1 MFDGLQD
8 RLSDTFKK
16 LRGHGTLT
24 EKNIEEA
31 LREVRMALLEADV
44 HYSVVKSFVGE
55 VKTRSLGQD
64 VMAGLNPYQEFIR
77 IVSEELTRVMGGGE
91 SPGLDLTGKPPVVLL
106 MMGLQGSG
114 KTTST
119 GKLALRLKAEKK
131 TPLLVPADVRRP
143 AAIEQLKTLAKQ
155 VGVSVYDTK
164 PDMAVLDIAK
174 NALAQAER
182 QGQDVVIFDTAGRLH
197 VDLELM
203 DELRELKEAT
213 QPKKCLL
220 VVDAMT
226 GQDAVNVAQ
235 QFQQQVGIDGVVLT
249 KMDGDARGGAALS
262 VRMVTGAPIL
272 LVGTGEKLDK
282 LELFHPTR
290 VAQRILG
297 MGDVMSLI
305 EKTAGVLDEKKAKSM
320 AKKLKKAD
328 FSLDDFRDQMK
339 MIRQMGD
346 MKEIMKMIP
355 GMDQAIRKMGASG
368 PDPDKE
374 LRKIEAMINSMTP
387 DERSRPEIIN
397 GSRKKRIASG
407 SGTDVAELNG
417 FLKRFNDMKKIMK
430 RFTNMGP
437 GGLKSIMRKMGMG

>member
-1 MFDGLQD
+1 MFEGLQD
-8 RLSDTFKK
+8 RLSETFKK
-16 LRGHGTLT
+16 LRGHGTLN
-24 EKNIEEA
+24 EKNIDDA

-55 VKTRSLGQD
+55 VKTRAIGQD
-64 VMAGLNPYQEFIR
+64 VMAGLNPYQEFVR
-77 IVSEELTRVMGGGE
+77 IVNEELTRVMGGGDGQ
-91 SPGLDLTGKPPVVLL
+91 SLDLTGAPPVVVL

-119 GKLALRLKAEKK
+119 GKLALRLKADKK

-143 AAIEQLKTLAKQ
+143 AAIEQLKTLGRQA
-155 VGVSVYDTK
+155 GVTVFDTK
-164 PDMAVLDIAK
+164 PGMAVPEIAK
-174 NALAQAER
+174 QAMAQAER
-182 QGQDVVIFDTAGRLH
+182 QGQDVVVFDTAGRLH

-203 DELRELKEAT
+203 DELRDLKELVK
-213 QPKKCLL
+213 PKAALL

-282 LELFHPTR
+282 LEAFHPAR

-297 MGDVMSLI
+297 MGDVLSLI
-305 EKTAGVLDEKKAKSM
+305 EKTAGVYDEKKAKSM

-339 MIRQMGD
+339 MIRQMGE
-346 MKEIMKMIP
+346 MKDILKMLP
-355 GMDQAIRKMGASG
+355 GMDQAMRKMGPGG

-374 LRKIEAMINSMTP
+374 LGKIEAMLSSMTP
-387 DERSRPEIIN
+387 DERARPEIIN
-397 GSRKKRIASG
+397 GSRKKRIAAG
-407 SGTDVAELNG
+407 SGTDVSELNG
-417 FLKRFNDMKKIMK
+417 FLKRFNDMKKMMK
-430 RFTNMGP
+430 KFTNLGP
-437 GGLKSIMRKMGMG
+437 SGLKGMMRRMGMH